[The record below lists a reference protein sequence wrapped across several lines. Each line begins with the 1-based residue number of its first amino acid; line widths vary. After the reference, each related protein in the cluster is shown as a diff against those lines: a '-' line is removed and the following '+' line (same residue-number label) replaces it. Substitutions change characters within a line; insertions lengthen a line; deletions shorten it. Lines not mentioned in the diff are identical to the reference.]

1 MHRLAGGC
9 DFPTN
14 RPPEQTANIH
24 RVVNMAR
31 QIILASASNIR
42 AQLLRNA
49 GIDVEVVPAVWMK
62 R

>member
-1 MHRLAGGC
+1 
-9 DFPTN
+9 
-14 RPPEQTANIH
+14 
-24 RVVNMAR
+24 MAR

-49 GIDVEVVPAVWMK
+49 GGIDVEVVPAVWMK